1 MIVSFSWV
9 FVNGLRQAQSAAF
22 SGRSSG
28 IFLLT
33 GKSDRRKRSRNR
45 DLNRPATSGT
55 PKNRCRA
62 GFFDHAAAAMSVASP
77 AKYTSSG
84 VA

>member
-1 MIVSFSWV
+1 MIVSCSSV
-9 FVNGLRQAQSAAF
+9 FVNGLEHRRSAAF

-45 DLNRPATSGT
+45 DLDRPATLGSLENG
-55 PKNRCRA
+55 CGI
-62 GFFDHAAAAMSVASP
+62 GFFDHAAAAMIGASP

>member
-1 MIVSFSWV
+1 MIVSFSSV
-9 FVNGLRQAQSAAF
+9 FVNGLQQRGVCRIQRQ
-22 SGRSSG
+22 SSG

-33 GKSDRRKRSRNR
+33 GNPTAVKAPGAEISIDPLPRVPRKSMLRRIFLS
-45 DLNRPATSGT
+45 
-55 PKNRCRA
+55 CR
-62 GFFDHAAAAMSVASP
+62 HRRTCESP